1 MYSHPSWLCRV
12 SVELIST
19 IAIVLKAALISIVKV
34 IVEKSLATFLAVVLK
49 FLDFLAYVVSIS
61 LEHFHRCH
69 RKLIVFG
76 RNYASQ
82 M

>member
-12 SVELIST
+12 SVEPIST
-19 IAIVLKAALISIVKV
+19 IAIVLKAGLISIVKV

-49 FLDFLAYVVSIS
+49 FLDFLAYVVSGS
-61 LEHFHRCH
+61 LEYFHRLH

-76 RNYASQ
+76 RNYASR

>member
-1 MYSHPSWLCRV
+1 MYSPHSWLCRV
-12 SVELIST
+12 SVEPISP
-19 IAIVLKAALISIVKV
+19 IAIVLKAELIFIVKV
-34 IVEKSLATFLAVVLK
+34 IVEKSLATFLAVVVK
-49 FLDFLAYVVSIS
+49 FLDFLAHVVSVS
-61 LEHFHRCH
+61 LEYFHRWH